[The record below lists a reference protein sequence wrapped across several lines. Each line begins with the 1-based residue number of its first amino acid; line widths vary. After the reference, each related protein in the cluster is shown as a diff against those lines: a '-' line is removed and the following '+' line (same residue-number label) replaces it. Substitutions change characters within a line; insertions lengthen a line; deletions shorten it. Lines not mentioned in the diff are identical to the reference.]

1 MEKERFISKLNM
13 RDYNNQLE
21 KILANKTFS
30 ESTKNLLL
38 NMLYKIENA
47 YEDYSIVNGDTKTK
61 RETLEEILEIIEKDC
76 DTIEIVKSKESSCD
90 IKEKKITTYL
100 NASRMMY
107 EIYQINSN
115 KFYVPDEYEI
125 IKPAIELALNQ
136 GYSISMNEIVRDFDG
151 WSWNIETSE
160 IYNFNANLI
169 YQTLRT
175 LVGHEFLDEW
185 MKSKEDY
192 IYKLLVKLTEM
203 YKTEFAD
210 KLFKLINQVSI
221 LYISKIDNNEK
232 ERLIKIQENLQNE
245 YDMLNDKKIY
255 IENLGQ
261 QKKQVLSDIKNI
273 DDTINNDRKLKEQFI
288 AENEKLDMN
297 SRIFSLS
304 DFAEKLETRRTA
316 LIKKLNTI
324 SKKMEPLNFIKT
336 KTDVETKLN
345 LLKELKL
352 VNLDNT
358 VYISKIKELIQSTFK
373 AIRIQIENSEEKE
386 NTIKLLNI
394 IRHYSLIY
402 IDETTQIKN
411 ITDVDTIQRIIITK
425 ACKEK
430 IITIFS
436 KDIKEN
442 YEIIKQILK
451 TDIIELEKMY
461 FKFIEENNK
470 YFLEIYDEEN
480 MYKTIEFEELKEL
493 NVKLNKKI
501 RVFI

>member
-1 MEKERFISKLNM
+1 M
-13 RDYNNQLE
+13 D
-21 KILANKTFS
+21 
-30 ESTKNLLL
+30 
-38 NMLYKIENA
+38 
-47 YEDYSIVNGDTKTK
+47 
-61 RETLEEILEIIEKDC
+61 
-76 DTIEIVKSKESSCD
+76 
-90 IKEKKITTYL
+90 
-100 NASRMMY
+100 
-107 EIYQINSN
+107 
-115 KFYVPDEYEI
+115 
-125 IKPAIELALNQ
+125 
-136 GYSISMNEIVRDFDG
+136 
-151 WSWNIETSE
+151 
-160 IYNFNANLI
+160 
-169 YQTLRT
+169 
-175 LVGHEFLDEW
+175 
-185 MKSKEDY
+185 EDY

-261 QKKQVLSDIKNI
+261 QKKQILSNIKNI

-358 VYISKIKELIQSTFK
+358 VYISKTKELIQSTFK

-411 ITDVDTIQRIIITK
+411 ITDVDTIPRIIITK

>member
-1 MEKERFISKLNM
+1 M
-13 RDYNNQLE
+13 
-21 KILANKTFS
+21 
-30 ESTKNLLL
+30 
-38 NMLYKIENA
+38 
-47 YEDYSIVNGDTKTK
+47 
-61 RETLEEILEIIEKDC
+61 
-76 DTIEIVKSKESSCD
+76 
-90 IKEKKITTYL
+90 
-100 NASRMMY
+100 
-107 EIYQINSN
+107 
-115 KFYVPDEYEI
+115 
-125 IKPAIELALNQ
+125 
-136 GYSISMNEIVRDFDG
+136 
-151 WSWNIETSE
+151 
-160 IYNFNANLI
+160 
-169 YQTLRT
+169 
-175 LVGHEFLDEW
+175 
-185 MKSKEDY
+185 
-192 IYKLLVKLTEM
+192 
-203 YKTEFAD
+203 
-210 KLFKLINQVSI
+210 
-221 LYISKIDNNEK
+221 
-232 ERLIKIQENLQNE
+232 
-245 YDMLNDKKIY
+245 
-255 IENLGQ
+255 
-261 QKKQVLSDIKNI
+261 
-273 DDTINNDRKLKEQFI
+273 
-288 AENEKLDMN
+288 
-297 SRIFSLS
+297 
-304 DFAEKLETRRTA
+304 
-316 LIKKLNTI
+316 
-324 SKKMEPLNFIKT
+324 
-336 KTDVETKLN
+336 
-345 LLKELKL
+345 LKELKL

-358 VYISKIKELIQSTFK
+358 VYISKTKELIQSTFK

>member
-185 MKSKEDY
+185 MKIIFISY
-192 IYKLLVKLTEM
+192 LL
-203 YKTEFAD
+203 
-210 KLFKLINQVSI
+210 S
-221 LYISKIDNNEK
+221 
-232 ERLIKIQENLQNE
+232 
-245 YDMLNDKKIY
+245 
-255 IENLGQ
+255 
-261 QKKQVLSDIKNI
+261 
-273 DDTINNDRKLKEQFI
+273 
-288 AENEKLDMN
+288 
-297 SRIFSLS
+297 
-304 DFAEKLETRRTA
+304 
-316 LIKKLNTI
+316 
-324 SKKMEPLNFIKT
+324 
-336 KTDVETKLN
+336 
-345 LLKELKL
+345 
-352 VNLDNT
+352 
-358 VYISKIKELIQSTFK
+358 
-373 AIRIQIENSEEKE
+373 
-386 NTIKLLNI
+386 
-394 IRHYSLIY
+394 
-402 IDETTQIKN
+402 
-411 ITDVDTIQRIIITK
+411 
-425 ACKEK
+425 
-430 IITIFS
+430 
-436 KDIKEN
+436 
-442 YEIIKQILK
+442 
-451 TDIIELEKMY
+451 
-461 FKFIEENNK
+461 
-470 YFLEIYDEEN
+470 
-480 MYKTIEFEELKEL
+480 
-493 NVKLNKKI
+493 
-501 RVFI
+501 